1 MRSHRLRWIL
11 LFALFAMGV
20 FLAWW
25 RPLAAGT
32 IAAYADDAINRPL
45 GIAAAI
51 ALQILLFALALPG
64 SLMLWAVAPFH
75 NWPAATT
82 ILTAG
87 SVGGALG
94 GYGVAGWLGAE
105 WRHRLQGSPPFRI
118 LARNGGFLAQCAL
131 RALPGFPHSV
141 MNYGGGLLGLP
152 LPTYIAAAVIG
163 LGLKSAVFAHAV
175 GAMVTAATAY
185 GLFRPATVGPLAAL
199 ALLLGLGAA
208 VRARWGG
215 QG

>member
-1 MRSHRLRWIL
+1 MRKHRLRWFL
-11 LFALFAMGV
+11 LLALIAAGLL
-20 FLAWW
+20 LAWW

-32 IAAYADDAINRPL
+32 IAAYADNVINRPV
-45 GIAAAI
+45 GIAGAI
-51 ALQILLFALALPG
+51 AVQTLLFSLALPG

-75 NWPAATT
+75 DWPAATA

-87 SVGGALG
+87 SVAGALG

-105 WRHRLQGSPPFRI
+105 WRHRLQDSPPFRI

-152 LPTYIAAAVIG
+152 LPTYTAAAVIG
-163 LGLKSAVFAHAV
+163 LGLKSAVFVQAV
-175 GAMVTAATAY
+175 GAVATAGTVY
-185 GLFRPATVGPLAAL
+185 GLFQPATVGPLAAL

-208 VRARWGG
+208 VRARWGR